1 MIISFLDTY
10 RKDLTSW
17 LEKFQ
22 IQIRPENPDPV
33 LNRYTALPNELNIHV
48 VYGTTTCCV
57 PQNNLSIQNKITA
70 CSTTLKINISEPP
83 STVVF
88 SVWRASIPIIF
99 YTKIVPH
106 GVLKK
111 LITGLGEGLGL
122 DPLEEA
128 RPLPDPLGRPLLRP
142 VPLGVRGALEGAS
155 RPSVRGSQSPCN
167 PSAEPYSGSGC

>member
-1 MIISFLDTY
+1 MATKPRSGSESLHRSPQRTKY
-10 RKDLTSW
+10 PCY
-17 LEKFQ
+17 
-22 IQIRPENPDPV
+22 IRYNLV
-33 LNRYTALPNELNIHV
+33 LCPTQQPFH
-48 VYGTTTCCV
+48 TK
-57 PQNNLSIQNKITA
+57 QNNCMLHNTQNKH
-70 CSTTLKINISEPP
+70 L
-83 STVVF
+83 
-88 SVWRASIPIIF
+88 RASF
-99 YTKIVPH
+99 HRRLFCVASEHSNYFLYKIVPH

-111 LITGLGEGLGL
+111 LITGFGEGLGL